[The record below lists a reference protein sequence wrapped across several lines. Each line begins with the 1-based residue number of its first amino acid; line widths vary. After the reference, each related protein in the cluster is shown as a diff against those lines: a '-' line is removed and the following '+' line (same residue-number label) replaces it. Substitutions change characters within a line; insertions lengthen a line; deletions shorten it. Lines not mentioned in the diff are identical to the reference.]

1 MIYNTLQ
8 YIHVRNGS
16 MERENRKNSLNLKE
30 LISSLPNKPGVYIM
44 KNQEGEVIY
53 VGKAKN
59 LSHRVR
65 SYFSGTR
72 DIKTEFLIRNVET
85 IETIITNNEYE
96 ALLLENNL
104 IKKWKPRYN
113 INLKDGKTYPVLKIT
128 NEEFPRVYRT
138 RRIIFDGSL
147 YYGPYTSAN
156 QLDTYLKLIDKLFP
170 LRKCRGKLKKR
181 EHPCLNY
188 YIGRCL
194 SPCTGKITKEEY
206 LKLVNKVKELLSG
219 KTEELIKG
227 LKAEMLSA
235 SKRLEFEKAAKIRD
249 SINAI
254 QLTVSQQN
262 VVDFSESNR
271 DYIGFYSKEQ
281 IASFVVF
288 QSREGKLIGREVY
301 NIESFTNDEDT
312 IVQFL
317 FQYYGKT
324 EHRKMT
330 SLPEIVYLPPYHELE
345 ERKEELEEF
354 LRTSLEMKVQ
364 ITFPKRGKHFQIVE
378 MAKENAKQSVERQF
392 ERYNNL
398 QSLEELKKT
407 LNLRKLP
414 HRIEGFDIS
423 HLSGEDTVASM
434 VSFLNGLP
442 DKPSYRHYKIKS
454 LKGKIDD
461 YEAIREVIARR
472 YQRVINDNLSKPDL
486 ILIDGGKGQLN
497 AALSILQTLGLERID
512 IVGLAK
518 SEEEIYTPTADK
530 PIRLDRNSKALRLLE
545 HVRDESHRF
554 ANVLQ
559 KKLRKKRKTESI
571 LLKIPGVGKKTSRLL
586 LETFE
591 SLEAISKT
599 QADEISRRTGIKSK
613 LAEKI
618 IKYLS
623 QTLKNK

>member
-1 MIYNTLQ
+1 MGKKSDN
-8 YIHVRNGS
+8 NK
-16 MERENRKNSLNLKE
+16 NNSLKN
-30 LISSLPNKPGVYIM
+30 IIPSLPNKPGVYIM
-44 KNQEGEVIY
+44 KNSEGEIIY
-53 VGKAKN
+53 IGKAKN

-65 SYFSGTR
+65 SYFTGTR
-72 DIKTEFLIRNVET
+72 DIKTEFLIRNVES

-128 NEEFPRVYRT
+128 NEEFPRIYRT

-156 QLDTYLKLIDKLFP
+156 QLDIYLKLIDKLFP

-206 LKLVNKVKELLSG
+206 LKLVGKVKELLSG
-219 KTEELIKG
+219 KTEKLIKE
-227 LKAEMLSA
+227 LKEEMLVA
-235 SKRLEFEKAAKIRD
+235 ANKLEFERAAKIRD
-249 SINAI
+249 NINAI
-254 QLTVSQQN
+254 ELSVSNQN
-262 VVDFSESNR
+262 VVDFSRLNR
-271 DYIGFYSKEQ
+271 DYIGFHSREHL
-281 IASFVVF
+281 ACFAVF
-288 QSREGKLIGREVY
+288 QSRDGKLIGREIY
-301 NIESFTNDEDT
+301 NTESFTGDDDT

-324 EHRKMT
+324 GRGKMT
-330 SLPEIVYLPPYHELE
+330 TLPQIVYLTSYGELE
-345 ERKEELEEF
+345 ERKKELEH
-354 LRTSLEMKVQ
+354 LLNTSLHMRIKIV
-364 ITFPKRGKHFQIVE
+364 FPKRGKHLKITE
-378 MAKENAKQSVERQF
+378 MANENAKQSVEREF
-392 ERYNNL
+392 EKYNNL
-398 QSLEELKKT
+398 RSLEELREK
-407 LNLRKLP
+407 LNLKKLP
-414 HRIEGFDIS
+414 HRIEGFDIA

-442 DKPSYRHYKIKS
+442 DKTSYRHYKIKS

-472 YQRVINDNLSKPDL
+472 YQRVINDNLPKPDL

-497 AALSILQTLGLERID
+497 AAQSILRSLNMENIH
-512 IVGLAK
+512 IIGLAK
-518 SEEEIYTPTADK
+518 KEEEIYIPTQNK
-530 PIRLDRNSKALRLLE
+530 PIRLERNSKALRLLQ
-545 HVRDESHRF
+545 HIRDESHRF

-571 LLKIPGVGKKTSRLL
+571 LQKIPGIGIKRSKTL

-591 SLEAISKT
+591 SLEAIATAKPE
-599 QADEISRRTGIKSK
+599 EISKRTGINPELSRKVIHGLK
-613 LAEKI
+613 KI
-618 IKYLS
+618 LESNNRIKES
-623 QTLKNK
+623 